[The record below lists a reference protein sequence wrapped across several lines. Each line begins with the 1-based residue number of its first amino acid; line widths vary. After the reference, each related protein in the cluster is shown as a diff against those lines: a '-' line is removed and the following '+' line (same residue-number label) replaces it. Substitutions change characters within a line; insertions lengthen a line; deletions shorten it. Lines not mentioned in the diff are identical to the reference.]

1 MLMRC
6 RVSRARAVPGFDTL
20 CGRVEQV
27 LHLHSQPGTDPCPAS
42 PIESSI
48 APASNSHELMADL
61 SGSVSAGRDCN
72 CCVPTVSRAVPAIRD
87 SREIPPHFMT
97 GPLVGAMRSNQAADF
112 LGQLCA
118 SLF

>member
-1 MLMRC
+1 MTFSPMLMRC

-61 SGSVSAGRDCN
+61 SGSVSGGRDWN
-72 CCVPTVSRAVPAIRD
+72 SRPPGVLRAVPAIHD
-87 SREIPPHFMT
+87 SRDMPPRFRT
-97 GPLVGAMRSNQAADF
+97 GHLV
-112 LGQLCA
+112 
-118 SLF
+118 